1 MIEEEAGMKFHST
14 HGTSITLSSS
24 KTVATRE
31 EGVFCNGITFGDQGV
46 KVNQKICLEL
56 SVSKSWSGALGIGIT
71 TNNPSKI
78 KPSDLPRFAFRNLG
92 EKEGYWLKAVSENL
106 LSEGSKVTVYLSA
119 TGALQLFID
128 DNYIGACVINIP
140 LDKQLWLVVDVY
152 GNTAVAK
159 FVKPGK
165 NYPHVFI

>member
-1 MIEEEAGMKFHST
+1 MHLNKDMKIILTWFDKFSN
-14 HGTSITLSSS
+14 
-24 KTVATRE
+24 
-31 EGVFCNGITFGDQGV
+31 CC
-46 KVNQKICLEL
+46 NQKISLEL

-119 TGALQLFID
+119 KCDSITENTFLSG
-128 DNYIGACVINIP
+128 
-140 LDKQLWLVVDVY
+140 
-152 GNTAVAK
+152 GNSSA
-159 FVKPGK
+159 G
-165 NYPHVFI
+165 

>member
-1 MIEEEAGMKFHST
+1 M
-14 HGTSITLSSS
+14 
-24 KTVATRE
+24 
-31 EGVFCNGITFGDQGV
+31 
-46 KVNQKICLEL
+46 
-56 SVSKSWSGALGIGIT
+56 
-71 TNNPSKI
+71 
-78 KPSDLPRFAFRNLG
+78 
-92 EKEGYWLKAVSENL
+92 KAVSENL